1 MDEIRVKCQE
11 CDNMILAR
19 AAEANNGLCGQC
31 VGLSERQRA
40 ERRAYIESLQSGQA
54 YSPSAKELASA
65 VSFTAV
71 EPEPGQ
77 WALHPEY
84 YANEPDQTIASTLD
98 RAVLAPNGNVVLNS
112 ASGGTLILAFNSTY
126 GACEYRNDTTDTLLL
141 AHSSENASSQVP
153 EDLQLCQI
161 CACCGV
167 GLLWYPSRFHMPRH
181 RAFECVDALIRG
193 TVVDDVRW
201 LDADEISFTQPGR
214 G

>member
-11 CDNMILAR
+11 CDNMILPR
-19 AAEANNGLCGQC
+19 AAEANYGLCDQC
-31 VGLSERQRA
+31 IGISERQRA
-40 ERRAYIESLQSGQA
+40 ERRAHIESIRSGQA
-54 YSPSAKELASA
+54 YSPSPNELASA
-65 VSFTAV
+65 VSFAALEQT
-71 EPEPGQ
+71 PGQ
-77 WALHPEY
+77 WELHLGY
-84 YANEPDQTIASTLD
+84 YANEPGQTIASVLD
-98 RAVLAPNGNVVLNS
+98 RAFIAPNGNVVLNS

-126 GACEYRNDTTDTLLL
+126 GVCEYRNDMTNTFLL

-167 GLLWYPSRFHMPRH
+167 GLLWYPSRFHMPRQ
-181 RAFECVDALIRG
+181 RAFECVDALIRE

-201 LDADEISFTQPGR
+201 IDADDISYTQPGR